1 MSEKR
6 RVQALVRIAE
16 DTKVSAKCAALELGL
31 SFSDVAESALKAFVR
46 DHERQKRREAAA
58 RDRRAAAC

>member
-1 MSEKR
+1 MSKKR

-16 DTKVSAKCAALELGL
+16 DTKASAKHAAIDLGW

-46 DHERQKRREAAA
+46 EHERQKRREEAA
-58 RDRRAAAC
+58 RERAAAC